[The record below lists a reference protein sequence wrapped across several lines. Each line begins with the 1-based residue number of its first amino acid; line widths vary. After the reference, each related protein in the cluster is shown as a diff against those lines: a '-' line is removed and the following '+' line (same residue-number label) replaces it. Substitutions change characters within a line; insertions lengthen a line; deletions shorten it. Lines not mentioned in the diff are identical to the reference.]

1 MSQAKLHT
9 ATTFEDRAA
18 QTVGEAANAAGAAVR
33 DAGAHI
39 RDAAADFG
47 ARVRKTADGT
57 ANDLAK
63 RVEQQPLSSIVV
75 AAGVGLVAGMLLA
88 RR

>member
-1 MSQAKLHT
+1 MSQAKLQT
-9 ATTFEDRAA
+9 GPTFEDRAA

-33 DAGAHI
+33 DARAQI
-39 RDAAADFG
+39 RDVAADIG
-47 ARVRKTADGT
+47 ARVRKSADET

-63 RVEQQPLSSIVV
+63 RVERQPLSSIVV
-75 AAGVGLVAGMLLA
+75 AAGVGLVAGLLLA

>member
-9 ATTFEDRAA
+9 ATNFEERAT

-33 DAGAHI
+33 DAGAQI
-39 RDAAADFG
+39 RDAAAGIG
-47 ARVRKTADGT
+47 ARVRKSADET

-63 RVEQQPLSSIVV
+63 RVEQQPLSSIMV
-75 AAGVGLVAGMLLA
+75 AAGVGLVAGLLLA